1 MAVQTVNTVKETS
14 SNKVRSVRNVINT
27 ATIDDTGVVSPYYH
41 IPSGG
46 AATTVYPV
54 TWALT

>member
-14 SNKVRSVRNVINT
+14 SNKVRSVRDVINT
-27 ATIDDTGVVSPYYH
+27 ATIDDTGEDSPYYH

-46 AATTVYPV
+46 SATTVYPV
-54 TWALT
+54 TWTLS

>member
-46 AATTVYPV
+46 SATTVYPV
-54 TWALT
+54 TWTLS